1 MSRIGLRDKIGIG
14 KFLGKL
20 ASIQYRHY
28 KKIII
33 LSLILT
39 AFLGYGA
46 TGVHFQGDLEEMM
59 PSDLPVFVLEDKV
72 ANQFGGGDSIVIAV
86 VLNEDTSAKNIV
98 RDIRDPEV
106 IRSVIELHN
115 RLENEPS
122 IGEVQSIAPLFQQ
135 GVPDDI
141 EDTKRIIASSPLQ
154 GIVNR
159 DYSVML
165 VYATPVTGMSEEQVK
180 KVERVIQNDI
190 DAITKPAGV
199 EYRISGMA
207 PLVVKVLELL
217 REDLVFTTLTAAA
230 IIFALLVILELSLSK
245 GFLVFLPLTF
255 AVIWTFGTMGFF
267 GIPIS
272 PATVAVGA
280 LIIGL
285 GVEYGIFVVSRFH
298 EEREKHSSE
307 DSLRIA
313 VSEIGASTFGSAATT
328 TSAFMALT
336 ISIMPMI
343 RDLGFTLALAII
355 FCWIAAAV
363 VNPCFIILEDQLNGK
378 KLSGLIKRRGITDEQ
393 QQ

>member
-307 DSLRIA
+307 ESLRIA

>member
-86 VLNEDTSAKNIV
+86 VLNDDTSAKNIV
-98 RDIRDPEV
+98 RDIREPEV
-106 IRSVIELHN
+106 IKSVVDLHN

-122 IGEVQSIAPLFQQ
+122 IREVQSIAPLFQQ

-307 DSLRIA
+307 ESLRIA

>member
-1 MSRIGLRDKIGIG
+1 MSRLNLRDRVGIG

-20 ASIQYRHY
+20 ASIQYNHY
-28 KKIII
+28 KKIIV

-46 TGVHFQGDLEEMM
+46 TGVHFQGDLNDMM

-72 ANQFGGGDSIVIAV
+72 ANEFSGGNSIVIAV
-86 VLNEDTSAKNIV
+86 VLEDDTSAKNIV
-98 RDIRDPEV
+98 RDIRDPQV
-106 IRSVIELHN
+106 ISSVVELHN

-122 IGEVQSIAPLFQQ
+122 IDRVQSIAPLFQQ
-135 GVPDDI
+135 GVPQDK
-141 EDTKRIIASSPLQ
+141 EVVKRMIASSPLQ
-154 GIVNR
+154 GVINN

-165 VYATPVTGMSEEQVK
+165 IYASPVTGMSEDQVK
-180 KVERVIQNDI
+180 KVERVIQSDI

-199 EYRISGMA
+199 DYRISGMA

-217 REDLVFTTLTAAA
+217 REDLVFTTGIAAA
-230 IIFALLVILELSLSK
+230 IIFALLIILELSLSK

-298 EEREKHSSE
+298 EEREEHSSE
-307 DSLRIA
+307 ESLRIA

-328 TSAFMALT
+328 TSAFLALT
-336 ISIMPMI
+336 LSIMPMI
-343 RDLGFTLALAII
+343 KDLGLTLALAII

-363 VNPCFIILEDQLNGK
+363 VNPCFVVLEDQLNGR
-378 KLSGLIKRRGITDEQ
+378 KLSWLIKRRGKGHEE
-393 QQ
+393 

>member
-1 MSRIGLRDKIGIG
+1 MSRLNLRDKIGIG
-14 KFLGKL
+14 RFLGKL
-20 ASIQYRHY
+20 ASIQYKHY

-46 TGVHFQGDLEEMM
+46 TSVHFQGNLEDMM
-59 PSDLPVFVLEDKV
+59 PSDLPVFVLEDKI
-72 ANQFGGGDSIVIAV
+72 ANEFGGADSIVIAV
-86 VLNEDTSAKNIV
+86 VLNDDTSAKGIV
-98 RDIRDPEV
+98 RDIRDPQV
-106 IRSVIELHN
+106 IRSVVELHN
-115 RLENEPS
+115 RLENEAS
-122 IGEVQSIAPLFQQ
+122 IEKVQSIAPLFQQ
-135 GVPDDI
+135 GVPQDK
-141 EDTKRIIASSPLQ
+141 EDVKRVIASSPMQ
-154 GIVNR
+154 GVIND
-159 DYSVML
+159 DYSIML
-165 VYATPVTGMSEEQVK
+165 IYATPATGMSEEQVNRAK
-180 KVERVIQNDI
+180 KVIQNNI

-199 EYRISGMA
+199 DYRISGMA
-207 PLVVKVLELL
+207 PLIVKVLELL

-230 IIFALLVILELSLSK
+230 IIFGLLVLLELSLSK

-298 EEREKHSSE
+298 EEREEHSSKE
-307 DSLRIA
+307 SLRIA
-313 VSEIGASTFGSAATT
+313 VSEIGTSTFGSAATT
-328 TSAFMALT
+328 TSAFLALT

-343 RDLGFTLALAII
+343 RDLGLTLALAII

-378 KLSGLIKRRGITDEQ
+378 KLSGLIKRGGSGDEE
-393 QQ
+393 

>member
-106 IRSVIELHN
+106 IKSVVDLHN

-307 DSLRIA
+307 ESLRIA

>member
-1 MSRIGLRDKIGIG
+1 MLKLNLRDRIGIG
-14 KFLGKL
+14 KLLGKL

-33 LSLILT
+33 ISLVLT

-72 ANQFGGGDSIVIAV
+72 ANEFGGESSIVIAV
-86 VLNEDTSAKNIV
+86 VLEDDTSAKNIV
-98 RDIRDPEV
+98 RDIRDPQV
-106 IRSVIELHN
+106 IRSVVDLHN

-122 IGEVQSIAPLFQQ
+122 IEDVQSIAPLFQQ
-135 GVPDDI
+135 GVPNDV
-141 EDTKRIIASSPLQ
+141 EDVKRIIASSPQ
-154 GIVNR
+154 GFINN
-159 DYSVML
+159 DYSIML
-165 VYATPVTGMSEEQVK
+165 VYATPVAGMSEEQVN
-180 KVERVIQNDI
+180 KVERVIQSDI
-190 DAITKPAGV
+190 DATTKPAGV
-199 EYRISGMA
+199 DYRISGSA
-207 PLVVKVLELL
+207 PLIVKVLELL
-217 REDLVFTTLTAAA
+217 REDLVFTTLIAAG
-230 IIFALLVILELSLSK
+230 IILALLILLELSLSK

-298 EEREKHSSE
+298 EEREERSSE
-307 DSLRIA
+307 ESLSIA
-313 VSEIGASTFGSAATT
+313 VSEIGTSTFGSAATT
-328 TSAFMALT
+328 TSAFLALT

-343 RDLGFTLALAII
+343 RDLGLTLALAII
-355 FCWIAAAV
+355 FCWIAAVV

-378 KLSGLIKRRGITDEQ
+378 KLSGLISIRGRTHEE
-393 QQ
+393 